1 MTNYSLFIRKSPGIM
16 REIIDDFDLTAIQ
29 AAAILGNIG
38 HECAGFLQMQEKNPR
53 GGRGGYGW
61 CQWTASRRLDFEAW
75 CRRMGLSVSSDEA
88 NYGFLKHELTAT
100 WERRAIPLLKRTTR
114 LTTGVRTFEQAY
126 LRAAA
131 DAKHYPSR
139 EQYAQIAHDAF
150 RAADAADAV
159 DGAETGA
166 FVSELLA
173 DALAA
178 DEAEAMLAEEL
189 EMAGDGADAA
199 DDGPAQAAADAASV
213 ELLYRFT
220 GVRDRPVT
228 NRLATLLKLAAA
240 RAGIDR
246 IVIYSGGQ
254 PGTTGQSTGSPRHN
268 GGNAADL
275 HLFVRGRV
283 QRFSNDSAPQT
294 ITDFVTEAARLGAT
308 GIGAATDY
316 MGPTSLHVGYGMPRT
331 VWGRNGR
338 RVNAPAWLVQA
349 FNAGLG
355 GGGAVA
361 DAGTIAQSYTVVA
374 RRGAPLRAGP
384 GSEYDTVETINPDTS
399 VSVLAIDGPDGDWA
413 RVDLVGDGYVDGH
426 LHISTLSP
434 AGGALVADHVEN
446 VDGDVP
452 PEAEE
457 R

>member
-1 MTNYSLFIRKSPGIM
+1 MSNYSIFILKSPGIM
-16 REIIDDFDLTAIQ
+16 HEVIKDFDLTAIQ
-29 AAAILGNIG
+29 AAAMLGNIG
-38 HECAGFLQMQEKNPR
+38 HECAGFLRMQEQNPR

-75 CRRMGLSVSSDEA
+75 CRRMGLPVSSDEA
-88 NYGFLKHELTAT
+88 NYGFLKYELTST
-100 WERRAIPLLKRTTR
+100 SERRAIPLLKQTTR
-114 LTTGVRTFEQAY
+114 LTAAVRTFERTY

-150 RAADAADAV
+150 RAANVV

-178 DEAEAMLAEEL
+178 DEAEAMLTGEP
-189 EMAGDGADAA
+189 EMAGDTADAA
-199 DDGPAQAAADAASV
+199 DDGPAQAPTDAASV

-228 NRLATLLKLAAA
+228 NRLATLLKSAAA

-275 HLFVRGRV
+275 HLFVRGRM

-294 ITDFVTEAARLGAT
+294 ITHFVTEATRLGAT

-316 MGPTSLHVGYGMPRT
+316 MGPTSLHVGYGMPQT

-338 RVNAPAWLVQA
+338 RVNAPTWLVQA

-355 GGGAVA
+355 GGGADA
-361 DAGTIAQSYTVVA
+361 DAGTIAQTYIVVA

-384 GSEYDTVETINPDTS
+384 GSEYNTIETIHPDTW
-399 VSVLAIDGPDGDWA
+399 VSLLAIDGPNKDWA

-426 LHISTLSP
+426 LHISALSL
-434 AGGALVADHVEN
+434 ARDALAADHAEN

-457 R
+457 Q